1 VRHAGALHA
10 MNITILGSGDA
21 FGSGGRFNTCLHVE
35 AGKQRMLLD
44 CGSSSMVAL
53 NKAGI
58 ARNGISTLLFTHF
71 HGDHFGGLPGF
82 LLDAQ
87 FVSRRKEPLTI
98 AGPVG
103 VEHRTWHAL
112 DADFPGAATNIWR
125 FPIEFVEVSP
135 EQPATLAG
143 VEIAAFAM
151 VHDERAG
158 PCQGYR
164 LSHGGKVFAF
174 SGDTAWTQALI
185 PLAAGA
191 DVLLVECY
199 AYDLQLANHLDYRTL
214 AAHRAELATP
224 RIILTHMGLGMLA
237 HQEPLPEE
245 RAHDGMV
252 IAL

>member
-1 VRHAGALHA
+1 

-21 FGSGGRFNTCLHVE
+21 FGSGGRFNSCLHVE
-35 AGKQRMLLD
+35 AGGERMLLD
-44 CGSSSMVAL
+44 CGGSSLVAL

-58 ARNGISTLLFTHF
+58 ERNGISTLLFTHF
-71 HGDHFGGLPGF
+71 HGDHFGGLPAF

-87 FVSRRKEPLTI
+87 FVSRRSEPLVI
-98 AGPVG
+98 AGPLG
-103 VEHRTWHAL
+103 VEHRALHAL
-112 DADFPGAATNIWR
+112 DANFPGAATNAWR
-125 FPIEFVEVSP
+125 FPIRYVEVTPESP
-135 EQPATLAG
+135 APLAG
-143 VEIAAFAM
+143 IDVTAFPM

-164 LSHGGKVFAF
+164 LAHGGKVFAF
-174 SGDTAWTQALI
+174 SGDTAWTEALV

-199 AYDLQLANHLDYRTL
+199 TWDVKLANHLDYETL
-214 AAHRAELATP
+214 ASHRAELKTA
-224 RIILTHMGLGMLA
+224 RIVLTHMGVSMLA
-237 HQEPLPEE
+237 HREPLPEE

>member
-1 VRHAGALHA
+1 

-21 FGSGGRFNTCLHVE
+21 FGSGGRFNSCLHVE
-35 AGKQRMLLD
+35 ASGERMLLD
-44 CGSSSMVAL
+44 CGGSSLVAL

-58 ARNGISTLLFTHF
+58 ERNGISTLLFTHF
-71 HGDHFGGLPGF
+71 HGDHFGGLPAF

-87 FVSRRKEPLTI
+87 FVSRRKEPLVI
-98 AGPVG
+98 AGPLG
-103 VEHRTWHAL
+103 VEHRALHAL
-112 DADFPGAATNIWR
+112 DADFPGAATNAWR
-125 FPIEFVEVSP
+125 FPIRYVEITP
-135 EQPATLAG
+135 ESPATLAG
-143 VEIAAFAM
+143 LDVTAFPM

-164 LSHGGKVFAF
+164 LAHGGKVFAF
-174 SGDTAWTQALI
+174 SGDTAWTEALI

-199 AYDLQLANHLDYRTL
+199 TWDVKLANHLDYETL
-214 AAHRAELATP
+214 ASHRAELKTA
-224 RIILTHMGLGMLA
+224 RIVLTHMGVSMLA
-237 HQEPLPEE
+237 HREPLPEE

>member
-1 VRHAGALHA
+1 

-21 FGSGGRFNTCLHVE
+21 FGSGGRFNSCLHVE
-35 AGKQRMLLD
+35 AGGERMLLD
-44 CGSSSMVAL
+44 CGASSLVAL

-58 ARNGISTLLFTHF
+58 ERNGISTLLFTHF
-71 HGDHFGGLPGF
+71 HGDHFGGLPAF

-87 FVSRRKEPLTI
+87 FVSRRSEPLVI
-98 AGPVG
+98 AGPLG
-103 VEHRTWHAL
+103 VEHRALHAL
-112 DADFPGAATNIWR
+112 DADFPGAATNAWR
-125 FPIEFVEVSP
+125 FPIRYVEVTPESP
-135 EQPATLAG
+135 ASLAG
-143 VEIAAFAM
+143 IDVTALPM

-164 LSHGGKVFAF
+164 LAHGGKVFAF
-174 SGDTAWTQALI
+174 SGDTAWTEALV

-199 AYDLQLANHLDYRTL
+199 TWDVKLANHLDYETL
-214 AAHRAELATP
+214 ASHRAELETA
-224 RIILTHMGLGMLA
+224 RIVLTHMGVSMLA
-237 HQEPLPEE
+237 HRAPLSEE